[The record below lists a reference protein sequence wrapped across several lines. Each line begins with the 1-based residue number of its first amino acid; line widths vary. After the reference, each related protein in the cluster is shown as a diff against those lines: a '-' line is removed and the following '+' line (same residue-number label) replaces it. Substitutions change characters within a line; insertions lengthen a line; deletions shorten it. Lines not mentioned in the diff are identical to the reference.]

1 MSFIDE
7 ASIELIAGKG
17 GNGCLSFRREK
28 FIPKGGPDGGDGGRG
43 GSIIFQAEKS
53 LTTLQDFK
61 LQTRLQA
68 KNGSNG
74 QGRDKHG
81 KDAPDTFLK
90 VPIGTQII
98 NEETDEI
105 ICDITSYE
113 ETFEIACGGKG
124 GMGNARFKSSTNRA
138 PRKTTDGEKGE
149 RLQVKLELKV
159 LADVGL
165 LGLPNAGKSTFIS
178 SISSAKPK
186 IADYPF
192 TTLKPNLGVVTNNFS
207 SFVVADIPGLISG
220 ASSGAGL
227 GFKFLKHLS
236 RVKLLL
242 HLVDISVFDENKI
255 SQDIKKIEKE
265 LELYDTKLYKTDRW
279 IVLNKNDLDYE
290 KSKKL
295 KKSIGS
301 HFPKIKIYSISSIS
315 KNGIKELVNDIS
327 EWCLKKIDDENSN

>member
-178 SISSAKPK
+178 SVSSAKPK

-327 EWCLKKIDDENSN
+327 EWCLKKIDHENSN

>member
-113 ETFEIACGGKG
+113 DTFEIACGGKG

-149 RLQVKLELKV
+149 RLKVKLELKV

-327 EWCLKKIDDENSN
+327 EWCLKKIDHENSN

>member
-113 ETFEIACGGKG
+113 EIFEIACGGKG

>member
-61 LQTRLQA
+61 LQTRHQA

-113 ETFEIACGGKG
+113 EIFKIACGGKG

-192 TTLKPNLGVVTNNFS
+192 TTLKPNLGVVSNNFS

-265 LELYDTKLYKTDRW
+265 LELYDSKLFKTDRW
-279 IVLNKNDLDYE
+279 IVLNKNDIDYE

-295 KKSIGS
+295 KKSIES
-301 HFPKIKIYSISSIS
+301 HFPKIKIYNISSIS

-327 EWCLKKIDDENSN
+327 EWCLKKNRL

>member
-113 ETFEIACGGKG
+113 EIFEIACGGKG

-192 TTLKPNLGVVTNNFS
+192 TTLKPNLGVVSNNFS

>member
-61 LQTRLQA
+61 LQTRHQA

-301 HFPKIKIYSISSIS
+301 HFPNIKIYSISSIS

-327 EWCLKKIDDENSN
+327 EWCLKK

>member
-327 EWCLKKIDDENSN
+327 EWCLKK

>member
-7 ASIELIAGKG
+7 ASIEIIAGKG

-43 GSIIFQAEKS
+43 GSIIFLAEKS

-61 LQTRLQA
+61 LQTRYQA
-68 KNGSNG
+68 KNGGNG
-74 QGRDKHG
+74 LGRDKHG
-81 KDAPDTFLK
+81 KDAPNTFLK

-98 NEETDEI
+98 NEQTEEI

-113 ETFEIACGGKG
+113 DVFEIASGGRG

-138 PRKTTDGEKGE
+138 PRKTTNGFEGEK
-149 RLQVKLELKV
+149 LSIKLELKV

-178 SISSAKPK
+178 AVSSAKPK

-192 TTLKPNLGVVTNNFS
+192 TTLKPNLGVVKNDFS
-207 SFVVADIPGLISG
+207 SFVIADIPGLISG

-242 HLVDISVFDENKI
+242 HLVDLSSFAENELTN
-255 SQDIKKIEKE
+255 DIRKIEKE
-265 LELYDTKLYKTDRW
+265 LELYDSKLFKTDRW
-279 IVLNKNDLDYE
+279 IILNKNDLNPE
-290 KSKKL
+290 KSEIIKKFIENNFPNIPVYNISSVSMNGVKKL
-295 KKSIGS
+295 VED
-301 HFPKIKIYSISSIS
+301 IS
-315 KNGIKELVNDIS
+315 K
-327 EWCLKKIDDENSN
+327 WCLDKYSE